1 MRCFRSAP
9 EDLLL
14 LFMGKTRN
22 KSRVACTVAKAA
34 DIKWYKM
41 QWRIYAKCRPVTSLG
56 HQVAKSALRRAKIFS
71 LF

>member
-1 MRCFRSAP
+1 MRGFRSAL

-22 KSRVACTVAKAA
+22 KPRVACTVAKGA

-41 QWRIYAKCRPVTSLG
+41 QWRIYAKYRPVTSLG
-56 HQVAKSALRRAKIFS
+56 HQGVKSSLRRAHIF
-71 LF
+71 